1 MRVAD
6 PWPKYVALSE
16 KDWEERI
23 KKARAML
30 YPCRL
35 CPREC
40 GVDRPA
46 GEKGTCR
53 AGAVAEVSSYND
65 HHGEEPP
72 LSGRMGSGTIF
83 FTHCNLRCLFCQN
96 YPISHYGNGSEAGA
110 EELADMMLKLQRRG
124 CHNVNFVTPTH
135 MMPSI
140 LEALPIAIRKGLNVP
155 LVYNCGGYETMD
167 ALKLLDG
174 IVDIYLP
181 DMKYNDNKVAE
192 KLSKAPDY
200 VERNRAAIKEM
211 HRQVGDM
218 VVDEEGIA
226 LRGLIIRHLV
236 MPGGMAGSEGVLE
249 FLAKEVSPNTA
260 VSLMSQYFP
269 AYKADQFKQIS
280 RRINP
285 EEYKEAAKALIKNGL
300 RSGFLQ
306 NKWYVLVEDE

>member
-16 KDWEERI
+16 KEWEERI
-23 KKARAML
+23 EKARDML
-30 YPCRL
+30 SPCRL

-40 GVDRPA
+40 GADRQA
-46 GEKGTCR
+46 GEKGTCC
-53 AGAVAEVSSYND
+53 AGAAAEVSSYND

-96 YPISHYGNGSEAGA
+96 YPISHFGNGARAGA
-110 EELADMMLKLQRRG
+110 DELADMMLKLQRRG
-124 CHNVNFVTPTH
+124 CHNINFVTPTH
-135 MMPSI
+135 MMPFI
-140 LEALPIAIRKGLNVP
+140 MEALPIAIRKGLNVP
-155 LVYNCGGYETMD
+155 LVYNCGGYETLE
-167 ALKLLDG
+167 ALRLLDG

-181 DMKYNDNKVAE
+181 DMKYNDDQVAE

-200 VERNRAAIKEM
+200 VERNREAIREM

-218 VVDEEGIA
+218 VVDDEGTA
-226 LRGLIIRHLV
+226 LRGLIVRHLV
-236 MPGGMAGSEGVLE
+236 MPGGMAGSDGVLG

-269 AYKADQFKQIS
+269 AYQADQVKEIS
-280 RRINP
+280 RRITP
-285 EEYKEAAKALIKNGL
+285 DEYKQAAETLIGNGL